1 MLENT
6 DELLKLIDCLCLP
19 SRFLINIW
27 RIRSKT
33 NILNKKSIYGFV
45 GKIWDTRIH
54 VLLASRKMRV
64 ILKWPFQFQDLK
76 TDFPYRL

>member
-1 MLENT
+1 MLAKT

-27 RIRSKT
+27 RVRSKT

-45 GKIWDTRIH
+45 DKIWDTRIY
-54 VLLASRKMRV
+54 VLPASRKMRV
-64 ILKWPFQFQDLK
+64 ILK
-76 TDFPYRL
+76 